1 MNKLKNN
8 LPNLVTITRIISS
21 LLGSIFLVTGNIP
34 LSITCYTYGAISD
47 AIDGLLARKLNAI
60 TSLGKKLDPI
70 SDKIY
75 ALSLLIPGIIMGN
88 IFMIITLLLET
99 TISIINTYSE
109 YKYKNTHTE
118 QTGRKKTIIL
128 FPTLIL
134 GLIAAKNPMY
144 YLAYLPSMY
153 LTTNM
158 QVKSIMAYSKQLEN
172 NKNNNQ
178 NKTTSVKNNNQLK
191 EITYSKEIINNT
203 KLTNNK
209 VKKLIKRKDYNDR
222 H

>member
-1 MNKLKNN
+1 MNKIKNN
-8 LPNLVTITRIISS
+8 LPNLITSTRIISS
-21 LLGSIFLVTGNIP
+21 VLGAIFFVTGNFP
-34 LSITCYTYGAISD
+34 LSITFYTYGAVSD
-47 AIDGLLARKLNAI
+47 AIDGFLARKLNA
-60 TSLGKKLDPI
+60 TTKLGKKLDPI

-75 ALSLLIPGIIMGN
+75 ALSLITPSIIMGN
-88 IFMIITLLLET
+88 IFMLITLSLEA
-99 TISIINTYSE
+99 TISLINTYSE

-134 GLIAAKNPMY
+134 GLIATKNPLY
-144 YLAYLPSMY
+144 YLAYFPSMY

-158 QVKSIMAYSKQLEN
+158 QAKSIIAYTK
-172 NKNNNQ
+172 
-178 NKTTSVKNNNQLK
+178 QLK
-191 EITYSKEIINNT
+191 ENEVINQNNKQPNNKENKTYNTTVNNI